1 MAASHT
7 VRGAFAGASR
17 CAPAGRSLGSS
28 GQCTPEGAVQK
39 VPQKARLFFLSA
51 PSFAQY
57 HKGPHLWHPHLAKYA
72 GLLHIRGR
80 WGVL

>member
-1 MAASHT
+1 MRLG
-7 VRGAFAGASR
+7 VR
-17 CAPAGRSLGSS
+17 PLGSS

-39 VPQKARLFFLSA
+39 VPQKARSFFLSA
-51 PSFAQY
+51 PSFVQY
-57 HKGPHLWHPHLAKYA
+57 HLAKYA